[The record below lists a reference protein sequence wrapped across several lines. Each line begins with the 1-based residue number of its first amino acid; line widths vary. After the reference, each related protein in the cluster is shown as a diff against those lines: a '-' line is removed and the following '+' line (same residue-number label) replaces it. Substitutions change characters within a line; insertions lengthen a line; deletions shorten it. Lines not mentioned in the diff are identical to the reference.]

1 MKMTSFYLFT
11 RDSCG
16 PCGLVKRYISALKDE
31 RSTVIN
37 EVYLEDFSGEPIP
50 EKNISLAKRYGV
62 SKTPAFIIT
71 DPNGEILEFL
81 DGGVNITENITALWD
96 RYA

>member
-1 MKMTSFYLFT
+1 MTSFYLFT

-16 PCGLVKRYISALKDE
+16 PGGLVKRYISALKDE

-50 EKNISLAKRYGV
+50 EKNLSLAKKYGV
-62 SKTPAFIIT
+62 SKTPAFIIA

-81 DGGVNITENITALWD
+81 DGGVNITQNITALWD

>member
-1 MKMTSFYLFT
+1 MTSFYLFT

-50 EKNISLAKRYGV
+50 EKNLSLAKKYGV
-62 SKTPAFIIT
+62 SKTPAFIIA

-81 DGGVNITENITALWD
+81 DGGVNITQNITALWD
-96 RYA
+96 RYV

>member
-1 MKMTSFYLFT
+1 MTSFYLFT

-50 EKNISLAKRYGV
+50 EKNLSLAKKYGV
-62 SKTPAFIIT
+62 SKTPAFIIA

-81 DGGVNITENITALWD
+81 DGGVNITQNITALWD